1 MKCFEVTI
9 NGEKVCT
16 AGVGDDGVLTSIV
29 SLVMRSNA
37 SDEIGKSQNDNS
49 ENLDLR
55 VGGLMN
61 RESGETEHV
70 EWLHQGLAVGD
81 EIVIRIIEA
90 TVCDEPENKELT
102 NIQCSFCDKK
112 QFDVAKL
119 IAGPG
124 VYICNECIGSC
135 TEALAAGESSGS
147 ITTII
152 DSTAEERCSFCGKK
166 PIEVVRI
173 VGVPTARIC
182 NECIRICQEI
192 LAADIDRD

>member
-9 NGEKVCT
+9 NGERVCT
-16 AGVGDDGVLTSIV
+16 AGVGDDGVLTSIL
-29 SLVMRSNA
+29 SLVMSSNA
-37 SDEIGKSQNDNS
+37 SDQNGESQNDNS

-55 VGGLMN
+55 VGGLAN
-61 RESGETEHV
+61 REHGVSEHV
-70 EWLHQGLAVGD
+70 EWLHQSLAVGD

-90 TVCDEPENKELT
+90 SACDEPETKEET
-102 NIQCSFCDKK
+102 KFHCSFCDKK

-135 TEALAAGESSGS
+135 TDALATGESTGS

-152 DSTAEERCSFCGKK
+152 DQTAEERCSFCGKK

-173 VGVPTARIC
+173 VGVPAARIC
-182 NECIRICQEI
+182 NECIKICQEI
-192 LAADIDRD
+192 LAADIGRD

>member
-1 MKCFEVTI
+1 MKCFEITI

-29 SLVMRSNA
+29 SLVKSSNA
-37 SDEIGKSQNDNS
+37 SDETGESQDS

-55 VGGLMN
+55 VHGLTN
-61 RESGETEHV
+61 REFGVPEHR
-70 EWLHQGLAVGD
+70 EWLHQELAVGD

-90 TVCDEPENKELT
+90 SVCDEPK
-102 NIQCSFCDKK
+102 NIEVTYLKCSFCDKR
-112 QFDVAKL
+112 QAEVARL
-119 IAGPG
+119 IAGPT
-124 VYICNECIGSC
+124 VYICDECVGTCSD
-135 TEALAAGESSGS
+135 ALAAGEPTGS

-152 DSTAEERCSFCGKK
+152 DKTEEATCSFCGKK

-182 NECIRICQEI
+182 NGCVKICQEI
-192 LAADIDRD
+192 LAADVFDAS